1 VALDTFTVVVAEYR
15 AFVPVA
21 VVAVATA
28 LVICPPEILLLVS
41 VSVEFFETSV
51 SLAPVGSVKIPPD
64 TVIAAI
70 LGVVR
75 AGEPARTNQPV
86 PVEVAPP
93 RVSTIAQTVVS
104 SRTVLAAAVIV
115 AV

>member
-1 VALDTFTVVVAEYR
+1 M
-15 AFVPVA
+15 
-21 VVAVATA
+21 
-28 LVICPPEILLLVS
+28 LVN

-75 AGEPARTNQPV
+75 AGEPARTNHPV
-86 PVEVAPP
+86 PVEVAHQ
-93 RVSTIAQTVVS
+93 RVSTIAATVVS
-104 SRTVLAAAVIV
+104 SKTVLAAAVIV